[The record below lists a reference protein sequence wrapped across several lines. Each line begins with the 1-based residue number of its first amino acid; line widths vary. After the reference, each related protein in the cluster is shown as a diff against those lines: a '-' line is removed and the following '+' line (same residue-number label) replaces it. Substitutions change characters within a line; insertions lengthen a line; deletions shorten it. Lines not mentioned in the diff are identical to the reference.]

1 MALQGTLETFALPDV
16 LRLLASTK
24 KTGRLRLTGGRG
36 SGSIWLDEG
45 DIVAGEAS
53 RSPRATEATEVVF
66 ELLRFTDGD
75 FVFEAD
81 DASAE
86 PGKAVSVE
94 DALSGAEA
102 LLSEWTTIEGVV
114 PSTAAFVSL
123 RGDIDGEEVTLPAD
137 RWRQVVAVGGGRTVA
152 GLGQHLG
159 LTDMAVSRM
168 VKELLELGVVDL
180 GDAPDAFEDSAPI
193 LAEADSAPAWSN
205 DSAFDETPSFTET
218 RTFVPTPDEAP
229 ILTVVDDP
237 PHMDSAFDGSSP
249 VSGMDRDGDAFDP
262 AGLVIE
268 EPTYGS
274 SVTGAEHAEPAVAAD
289 EPTDAAEIAR
299 QLANLSP
306 KAAKAVAAAAKATT
320 QEEREA
326 ALAEVDD
333 DEEPINRGLLL
344 KFLGSVN
351 G

>member
-24 KTGRLRLTGGRG
+24 KTGRLRLTGSRG
-36 SGSIWLDEG
+36 SGDIWLDEG
-45 DIVAGEAS
+45 QIVAGGAS
-53 RSPRATEATEVVF
+53 RSPMASEPVEVLF
-66 ELLRFTDGD
+66 ELLRFEDGD
-75 FVFEAD
+75 FVFETD

-86 PGKAVSVE
+86 PGDPVSVE
-94 DALSGAEA
+94 EALSGAEA
-102 LLSEWTTIEGVV
+102 LSAEWTAIEAVV
-114 PSTAAFVSL
+114 PSTGAFVSL
-123 RGDIDGEEVTLPAD
+123 RSELEGDEITLAAD
-137 RWRQVVAVGGGRTVA
+137 RWRHLVAVGGGRTVS

-159 LTDMAVSRM
+159 LTDMAVYRL
-168 VKELLELGVVDL
+168 VKELIELGVVDL
-180 GDAPDAFEDSAPI
+180 GDAPDEVEVVVV
-193 LAEADSAPAWSN
+193 AEPEPVAKAR
-205 DSAFDETPSFTET
+205 AFDATPADPPS
-218 RTFVPTPDEAP
+218 
-229 ILTVVDDP
+229 LTVVDGEPASHSSGDL
-237 PHMDSAFDGSSP
+237 FD
-249 VSGMDRDGDAFDP
+249 RHA
-262 AGLVIE
+262 LVIE
-268 EPTYGS
+268 EPSYGS
-274 SVTGAEHAEPAVAAD
+274 AASEPAHLEAAPVSPPALD
-289 EPTDAAEIAR
+289 DQPTDAAEIAR